1 MNVFK
6 KLVVANRRNRSSS
19 VVSDDGNNTDDDNNF
34 CYYEHDGGD
43 ETGNTVG
50 ENDVSSSSLSLSSLY
65 GRRSLPP
72 RTVVTCS
79 KFDSDEAFA
88 IVARAMVY
96 RYEHDNFTEREA
108 IEATLGKTDDK
119 RAFIEAMDLKF
130 TALVSD
136 DYISSQQDGSDA
148 AISEIIIETRS
159 IFDSTLK
166 SMWREMDSDESTN
179 VNSEALVEQR
189 DDDMVGLERYAKQ
202 PKTPKNLRMSPI
214 QRTYNYKSQG
224 EDIPQ
229 STTCSGGNQPFKR
242 QRRWFFAETEKHSSV
257 TPPSVCSDETECKLF
272 VNPFSVKKSLPKFHF
287 DFGGINTNSCKSKFF
302 SMGGGGRGG
311 GSHQPVQSLQ
321 LDGYSSMGGER
332 ASSYLPPTS
341 PIRKVSETYSTS
353 TNTGKFIID

>member
-6 KLVVANRRNRSSS
+6 KLVVANRRNRSTS
-19 VVSDDGNNTDDDNNF
+19 VVSDDGNNTDEDNNF
-34 CYYEHDGGD
+34 CYHQHDDGD
-43 ETGNTVG
+43 GTGRIVG
-50 ENDVSSSSLSLSSLY
+50 ENSGSSSLSLSSLY

-72 RTVVTCS
+72 PTVVTCS

-96 RYEHDNFTEREA
+96 RYEHDDLTEREA
-108 IEATLGKTDDK
+108 IEATLGMMDDK

-130 TALVSD
+130 TTLVSD

-148 AISEIIIETRS
+148 ISEIIIQTRS

-166 SMWREMDSDESTN
+166 SMWREMDSDESTS
-179 VNSEALVEQR
+179 VNDETLVEQR
-189 DDDMVGLERYAKQ
+189 DDDDTVGFERYAKQ

-214 QRTYNYKSQG
+214 QSSYNYKSQG
-224 EDIPQ
+224 EDMPQ

-257 TPPSVCSDETECKLF
+257 TPPSIGSEETECGKLF
-272 VNPFSVKKSLPKFHF
+272 SNPFSVKKSLPKFHF
-287 DFGGINTNSCKSKFF
+287 DFGGINSNSCKGNFF
-302 SMGGGGRGG
+302 LMGGGGR

-321 LDGYSSMGGER
+321 LDGYSYMGGER

-341 PIRKVSETYSTS
+341 PIRKVSETYSSATD
-353 TNTGKFIID
+353 TGKFIID